1 MKASNPSAGQTEDNK
16 PSLSA
21 YHECPN
27 FDSCSVNACP
37 LASEDYESLPDDPE
51 TECTAMLSTRQ
62 RIAAKYGLS
71 NQGKTKKEL
80 ISVARSERAKAQ
92 WAGLSSAERKCRT
105 AGLRA
110 TKQAI

>member
-1 MKASNPSAGQTEDNK
+1 MKTSNPSAGPTEDSNT
-16 PSLSA
+16 SLPA

-62 RIAAKYGLS
+62 RITAKYGLP

-80 ISVARSERAKAQ
+80 INGARSERAKAQ
-92 WAGLSSAERKCRT
+92 WAGLSAAERKCRT
-105 AGLRA
+105 VGLRA